1 MTETDEEHGPGV
13 TSRRTVLLGAGV
25 VGAGAVLAACGGQTP
40 SSGPSTQAGTTQPAT
55 TPATT
60 TDPPSGDDSGIKVA
74 DVPVGS
80 GIIVAD
86 QGAVVTQPS
95 SGQFKAFSATCT
107 HQGCQVARV
116 EATKIVC
123 TCHGSQFNIAD
134 GSVANGP
141 ALRPLQAMTVTVKGD
156 TLTVS

>member
-1 MTETDEEHGPGV
+1 MTELDEQHGPGG
-13 TSRRTVLLGAGV
+13 TSRRTVLLGAGM

-40 SSGPSTQAGTTQPAT
+40 TSGPTTQAGTTQPT
-55 TPATT
+55 TPAASD
-60 TDPPSGDDSGIKVA
+60 DPPGGNEGGIKTA

-86 QGAVVTQPS
+86 QGAVVTQPTA
-95 SGQFKAFSATCT
+95 GQFKAFNATCT

-116 EATKIVC
+116 DANKIVC

-141 ALRPLQAMTVTVKGD
+141 ALRPLQAKTVTVNGD